1 MKWADQTTRWL
12 SRLPGKTILG
22 GVLVVLLPFLQRLLY
37 LGRMYYIRDF
47 TEVIG
52 ARGYFYHQLR
62 QGKLVLWD
70 SLQATGIPFPSYFYD
85 LFNPL
90 SWIYTFVLQ
99 DGYLRSNPTQWMLT
113 IHCSLGALG
122 AYLLGLSLKLGR
134 TAAVVMGVIMGCC
147 GVVTIKSVEPMMVHT
162 FVWAPFIFLF
172 LHRARERGLKREGLW
187 AGVFL
192 GFCFMG
198 GHPQIFYYIGIA
210 VLLYALYGLVVDT
223 DRSGARVAWS
233 GAFRLYLPLTLSFLL
248 TGFPQMA
255 HQVSA
260 GLWGPQGVITA
271 ANSRTLLIHSQS
283 GSADFSFLYSFL
295 FPALEGGHG
304 ETYFYVGIMPLI
316 LAWAGSLSIKK
327 GSGVGFWKILVL
339 VSLLLMMGG
348 NLGIHKILVD
358 ILPGFKYFRLP
369 SRWSFLV
376 SLGLLV
382 LSGFGVAALLSA
394 KKEKAFPGFTQGLA
408 ITIGGFFLVMISLVA
423 VRHLEVV
430 PEGKGINLI
439 MHSLTGVVFFLAAS
453 WFVFRRIREGETG
466 PALRFLIVAVVV
478 LDLAFYHPSVGV
490 NLNTAWNQDDFG
502 PDPSEVTKTMD
513 QVARGMASLSE
524 GRPARFLIDISGVRT
539 PWEKN
544 IHQSALY
551 RYRLA
556 TLSPIDG
563 FPGRL
568 FPLGYW
574 QMAWNLK
581 DIPRAINLLG
591 GQFLEKEHPDAA
603 AQRSRWDVVGLSQ
616 AGIHLDP
623 RTPVSR
629 LSLEIQGDPLTGKDP
644 ATVVAELGLVEGRQ
658 PKGIWP
664 ITLGNVGQGGHLE
677 IPLNTPV
684 TATEILLASTFPE
697 GKVAIEKILVN
708 GTPVSDT
715 LQLTPANQWLV
726 RNEQALPPAF
736 FVSRAAVLKG
746 QNEYLAALYS
756 MDPSRCVLFRK
767 APPGFRPTNH
777 LTVEPGGSVSILKWE
792 EQEVLLQVKA
802 ERPGYLVMTQGAYPG
817 WKARI
822 DGKKTPILMAYGFLT
837 ALPIGPGN
845 HQVRFTYQEPWVVAG
860 LIISPLWSGGLLFWT
875 VRRRKRGLSRV
886 VRPVDGG
893 LC

>member
-1 MKWADQTTRWL
+1 MKFVDQAKKWL
-12 SRLPGKTILG
+12 SRLPAKTILG
-22 GVLVVLLPFLQRLLY
+22 GVLVMLLPFLQRLLY
-37 LGRMYYIRDF
+37 LGRIYYYRDF

-70 SLQATGIPFPSYFYD
+70 AFQATGIPFPSYFYD

-90 SWIYTFVLQ
+90 SLIYTFFLQ
-99 DGYLRSNPTQWMLT
+99 DGYLRSNPTQWMLAV
-113 IHCSLGALG
+113 HCSLGALG

-172 LHRARERGLKREGLW
+172 LQRARERGLKREGLW

-198 GHPQIFYYIGIA
+198 GHPQIFYYIGVA

-223 DRSGARVAWS
+223 ERSGAREAWS

-248 TGFPQMA
+248 TSFPQMA
-255 HQVSA
+255 HQVPAS
-260 GLWGPQGVITA
+260 LWGPQGVITA
-271 ANSRTLLIHSQS
+271 ANNRTLLIHSQS

-316 LAWAGSLSIKK
+316 LAWGAAVYWPKR
-327 GSGVGFWKILVL
+327 SGAGFWKILVL

-382 LSGFGVAALLSA
+382 LSGFGVAGLLSA
-394 KKEKAFPGFTQGLA
+394 KKEKSFPGFTQGLA
-408 ITIGGFFLVMISLVA
+408 ITIGGFFLVMISLIA
-423 VRHLEVV
+423 VRQMEVV
-430 PEGKGINLI
+430 PEGKGITPVI
-439 MHSLTGVVFFLAAS
+439 HSMTGVILFLAAS
-453 WFVFRRIREGETG
+453 WFVFRRIQEGETG
-466 PALRFLIVAVVV
+466 PALRFLIVAIVV

-490 NLNTAWNQDDFG
+490 NLNTARSQDDFG
-502 PDPSEVTKTMD
+502 PDPSEVTKPMD
-513 QVARGMASLSE
+513 QVTRGMVSLSE
-524 GRPARFLIDISGVRT
+524 GRPTRFLIDISGVRT

-591 GQFLEKEHPDAA
+591 GQFLEKEHPDLA
-603 AQRSRWDVVGLSQ
+603 AQRSRWEVVGLSQ
-616 AGIHLDP
+616 AAVRLDP
-623 RTPVSR
+623 RLPVSR
-629 LSLEIQGDPLTGKDP
+629 LALDIQSDPLPGKEP
-644 ATVVAELGLVEGRQ
+644 GTVAVEIGLVEGRQ
-658 PKGIWP
+658 LKGNWP
-664 ITLGNVGQGGHLE
+664 ISLEQLAKGGLLE
-677 IPLNTPV
+677 IPLTVPV
-684 TATEILLASTFPE
+684 TASEILLASTIPE
-697 GKVAIEKILVN
+697 GKVKIEKILIN

-715 LQLTPANQWLV
+715 LQLIPANQWLV
-726 RNEQALPPAF
+726 RNEQALPLAY

-756 MDPSRCVLFRK
+756 MDPSRCVLFRE
-767 APPGFRPTNH
+767 APPGFRPENR

-792 EQEVLLQVKA
+792 EEEVLLQVKA

-860 LIISPLWSGGLLFWT
+860 LIISPCWLGGLLFWT
-875 VRRRKRGLSRV
+875 VRRKKKRHV
-886 VRPVDGG
+886 
-893 LC
+893 